1 MKISY
6 DEDVDAMYISL
17 IDGDHEVRTV
27 RLNEDVAL
35 DLDEQERLV
44 GIEILD
50 AKRVIGKGK
59 LPRVV
64 IDSLALTKAMSPAAL
79 TTRKLRARTAAR
91 RAPRLRKAG

>member
-6 DEDVDAMYISL
+6 DEDVDALYIYL
-17 IDGDHEVRTV
+17 IEGDHEVRTV

-35 DLDEQERLV
+35 DFDEQERLV

-50 AKRVIGKGK
+50 AKRTLGKGK

-64 IDSLALTKAMSPAAL
+64 VDSLALRSPAP
-79 TTRKLRARTAAR
+79 AAR
-91 RAPRLRKAG
+91 KARSKAVAKPVGRFRKAG